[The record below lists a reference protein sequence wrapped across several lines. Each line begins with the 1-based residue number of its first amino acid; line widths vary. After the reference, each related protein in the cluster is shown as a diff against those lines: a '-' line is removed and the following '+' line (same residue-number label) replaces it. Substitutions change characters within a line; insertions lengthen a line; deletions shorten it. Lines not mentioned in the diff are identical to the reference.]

1 MTKGT
6 CPSTESRIAEESR
19 FDLDEIVRLG
29 AQRMLQA
36 ALEAEVAEYI
46 ERHQEVLD
54 SGGKRV
60 VTRNGRS
67 RERSIL
73 SGAGRLQV
81 QQPRV
86 HDRRSDHHFSS
97 AILPSYMRR
106 TPSLDNL
113 IPALYLKGVSTG
125 QFPEALE
132 AILGPD
138 AAGLSANTV
147 TRLKQQW
154 EDDYKVWATRDLSK
168 KRYVYLWADGIHF
181 NVRLEEE
188 RTCMLVIIG
197 TLKDGRKEL
206 VGLIDG
212 YRESKISWQDLLRG
226 LKARGLKKAPK
237 LAVGDGA
244 LGFWAALR
252 EEFPETCEQ
261 RCWVHKTANILD
273 KMPKGVQPR
282 AKQRIHDM
290 YLAETKQ
297 EALKAYDEFI
307 ALYGAKYPRACNCLI
322 EDKDVLF
329 QFYDF
334 PAEHWQHI
342 RTTNPIESTFATVRH
357 RTRRTKGCGT
367 RTATLTMTYKMAMEA
382 EKHWRR
388 INGYEMIIKIFQGIK
403 FVDGLEVT
411 RETEEKVA

>member
-1 MTKGT
+1 MQQRTFRT
-6 CPSTESRIAEESR
+6 DESRIAGDSQFE
-19 FDLDEIVRLG
+19 LDEIVRLG

-36 ALEAEVAEYI
+36 ALEAEVADYV
-46 ERHQEVLD
+46 ERHGCIHD
-54 SGGKRV
+54 SEGRRL
-60 VTRNGRS
+60 VTRNGRMNG
-67 RERSIL
+67 RDIL
-73 SGAGRLQV
+73 SGAGRLHV
-81 QQPRV
+81 RQPRV
-86 HDRRSDHHFSS
+86 RDRRAGVAFSS
-97 AILPSYMRR
+97 SILPPYMRR
-106 TPSLDNL
+106 TPSLDSL

-125 QFPEALE
+125 QFTEALE

-154 EDDYKVWATRDLSK
+154 EDEYKLWADRDLSRS
-168 KRYVYLWADGIHF
+168 RYVYWWADGIHF

-197 TLKDGRKEL
+197 TLEDGRKEL

-212 YRESKISWQDLLRG
+212 YRESKLSWQDLLRS
-226 LKARGLKKAPK
+226 LKARGLSGAPK

-252 EEFPETCEQ
+252 EEFPETREQ

-282 AKQRIHDM
+282 AKDRIHDM
-290 YLAETKQ
+290 YLAETKKD
-297 EALKAYDEFI
+297 ALKAFDQFV
-307 ALYGAKYPRACNCLI
+307 ALYGAKYPKACECLTK
-322 EDKDVLF
+322 DKDVLF
-329 QFYDF
+329 EFYDF

-367 RTATLTMTYKMAMEA
+367 RTATLAMTWKLAAEA

-388 INGYEMIIKIFQGIK
+388 VNGYQMIPKVMCGIR
-403 FVDGLEVT
+403 FVDGMEA
-411 RETEEKVA
+411 EEKAA